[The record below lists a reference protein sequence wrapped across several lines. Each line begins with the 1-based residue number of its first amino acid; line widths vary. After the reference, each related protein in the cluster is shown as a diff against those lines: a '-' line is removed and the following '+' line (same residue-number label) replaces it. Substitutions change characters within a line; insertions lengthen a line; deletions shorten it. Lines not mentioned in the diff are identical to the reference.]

1 MQGISN
7 TKSLI
12 ATPTLTT
19 AQTVAIVGTTA
30 GRIYCTMQHLCY
42 TTVALMELFK
52 AKSLKSEILTYINY
66 CSGSEIISGT

>member
-30 GRIYCTMQHLCY
+30 GRIYCMMQHFCY
-42 TTVALMELFK
+42 ATVALRELFK
-52 AKSLKSEILTYINY
+52 AKSLKSEIL
-66 CSGSEIISGT
+66 IIVRDLK